1 MPSINHIRQNNRKS
15 PNFAKYVPSSSYAM
29 GIRDIHRSVSM
40 NFNTLLTGELFI
52 SLDYQTHDFI
62 FAMKRLYDFYVVRM
76 LVEAMTHELLSIDI
90 VPRFGSWETFTYIC
104 HNLSPGDHTL
114 IDPTSSFL
122 LFCWTRNTNVSMHL
136 LIISNCTITLCTT
149 LMPARL

>member
-90 VPRFGSWETFTYIC
+90 VPRFGS
-104 HNLSPGDHTL
+104 
-114 IDPTSSFL
+114 
-122 LFCWTRNTNVSMHL
+122 
-136 LIISNCTITLCTT
+136 
-149 LMPARL
+149 